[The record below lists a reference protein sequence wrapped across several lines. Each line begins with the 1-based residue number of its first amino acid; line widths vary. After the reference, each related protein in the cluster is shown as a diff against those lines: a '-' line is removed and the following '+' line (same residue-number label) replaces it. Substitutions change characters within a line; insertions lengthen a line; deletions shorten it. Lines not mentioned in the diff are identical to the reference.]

1 MNDLMESPVS
11 HAGNKAT
18 GADTLSAV
26 LPRQLESTCAFG
38 SMIVCEPDRLKRV
51 GCHGPVIA
59 WLSPGD
65 ETWGMHAEGA
75 AMSRAK
81 DAQGLIAKWE
91 QVIDLLDGIRRGDA
105 SRDEASASIRE
116 MEMMVDRIGRRGEGA
131 QRLFATARA
140 LAAVI

>member
-1 MNDLMESPVS
+1 MNDVMESPVS

-65 ETWGMHAEGA
+65 ETRSGSRSSTCWMAFAGA
-75 AMSRAK
+75 MPVATKQAPAS
-81 DAQGLIAKWE
+81 GKWK
-91 QVIDLLDGIRRGDA
+91 
-105 SRDEASASIRE
+105 
-116 MEMMVDRIGRRGEGA
+116 
-131 QRLFATARA
+131 
-140 LAAVI
+140 